1 MVGQTLVRNDGVI
14 EMVLAA
20 TATGYPL
27 LDIIWTML
35 VFFGFILWF
44 WLLIVVFTDLFR
56 RDDISGWGKA
66 AWTVAMIVFPFIGIL
81 GYLVVQGRAMG
92 ERRGKDVAAARA
104 TFETDVRS
112 IAGSGSGPADEIAR
126 AKQLRDSGD
135 ITAEEYET
143 LKRRALGLPTSGGGN
158 ASFTPRSMS
167 S

>member
-1 MVGQTLVRNDGVI
+1 VI

-20 TATGYPL
+20 TNTGYPL

-44 WLLIVVFTDLFR
+44 WLFIVVFTDLFR

-66 AWTVAMIVFPFIGIL
+66 AWAVAMIVFSFIGIL
-81 GYLVVQGRAMG
+81 VYLIVEGRAMA

-104 TFETDVRS
+104 AFETDVRS
-112 IAGSGSGPADEIAR
+112 VAGSGSGPADEIAR

-135 ITAEEYET
+135 ITAEDYET
-143 LKRRALGLPTSGGGN
+143 LKRRALRLSTSGGGS
-158 ASFTPRSMS
+158 ASLTPRSTS
-167 S
+167 